1 MRSFRVDFLNK
12 YSSSVSLI
20 VKASLNNLFPFKCRH
35 LSSSSTG
42 QCKES
47 ASNFTI
53 NSQWE
58 WSQNERM
65 YELKFSFQSL
75 PIIFSFWCWL
85 NTANIKHR
93 IHGISMCA
101 CWIVSEVIYSVGLKE
116 VGFKHLKGKLLKITS
131 HLLTLKRDIQ
141 TRGYTSQDTFY
152 KQSMFSHI
160 CHRYKLHSWRLPH
173 LEFLVSYFDDIFPWK
188 KFRQRTSVDG
198 NFSAYISTNHPKWNT
213 SCSYTLKAIKS
224 KLGN

>member
-1 MRSFRVDFLNK
+1 
-12 YSSSVSLI
+12 
-20 VKASLNNLFPFKCRH
+20 
-35 LSSSSTG
+35 
-42 QCKES
+42 
-47 ASNFTI
+47 
-53 NSQWE
+53 
-58 WSQNERM
+58 M

-173 LEFLVSYFDDIFPWK
+173 LEFLVSYFGDIFPWNILIIQVH
-188 KFRQRTSVDG
+188 QRTSVDG
-198 NFSAYISTNHPKWNT
+198 NFSSYISTNHPKWNT